1 MIIFY
6 LLTAFAALPVLAYIL
21 SQRTNN
27 KGIVFGTTVFVLIGC
42 LILFVSKFAILGS
55 VNKQILSNNISNQ
68 IFIDEKIS
76 LENLKQFDS
85 LLNIEEK
92 KVWSIELISKS
103 IDLKKLNS
111 AESLLGFSEKFFVS
125 NSEKLIFYSLFTQ
138 LRDTKFPEY
147 KNSSFQISSDSYF
160 PCDVEE
166 GLVRLFINNGPE
178 IPIAEKQFSQIN
190 EIFVL
195 NADSTIP
202 GFDIASAHLN
212 NETIEID
219 IMILCRSS
227 KENYY
232 INNLLVLDKNRV
244 INSYKISSNEWL
256 KGL

>member
-1 MIIFY
+1 MAIFY
-6 LLTAFAALPVLAYIL
+6 LLTIFASLPILAYVL
-21 SQRTNN
+21 SQRTSY
-27 KGIVFGTTVFVLIGC
+27 KGIVFATTVFVLIGC

-55 VNKQILSNNISNQ
+55 VNKQVLTKNINDQ
-68 IFIDEKIS
+68 IYIDEKIS
-76 LENLKQFDS
+76 TDNLKQFDS

-111 AESLLGFSEKFFVS
+111 AESLLVFSEKFFIS
-125 NSEKLIFYSLFTQ
+125 QSEKLIFFSLYTQ
-138 LRDTKFPEY
+138 LRDTNFPEY

-166 GLVRLFINNGPE
+166 GLISLFINNAPE

-219 IMILCRSS
+219 IMILCKRSR
-227 KENYY
+227 EIYY
-232 INNLLVLDKNRV
+232 INNLLIYIKQNL
-244 INSYKISSNEWL
+244 
-256 KGL
+256 

>member
-1 MIIFY
+1 MAIFY
-6 LLTAFAALPVLAYIL
+6 LITIFASLPILAYVL
-21 SQRTNN
+21 SQRTSY
-27 KGIVFGTTVFVLIGC
+27 KGIVFATTVFVLIGC

-55 VNKQILSNNISNQ
+55 VNKQVLTKNINDQ
-68 IFIDEKIS
+68 IYIDEKIS
-76 LENLKQFDS
+76 TDNLKQFDS

-111 AESLLGFSEKFFVS
+111 AESLLVFSEKFFIS
-125 NSEKLIFYSLFTQ
+125 QSEKLIFFSLYTQ
-138 LRDTKFPEY
+138 LRDTNFPVY

-166 GLVRLFINNGPE
+166 GLISLFINNAPE

-190 EIFVL
+190 EIFLL

-202 GFDIASAHLN
+202 GFDIASALLN
-212 NETIEID
+212 NETIEIN
-219 IMILCRSS
+219 IKILCKNSE
-227 KENYY
+227 ENYY
-232 INNLLVLDKNRV
+232 VNNLLVLDKNR
-244 INSYKISSNEWL
+244 ITNSYKISSNEWL

>member
-1 MIIFY
+1 MAIFY
-6 LLTAFAALPVLAYIL
+6 LLTIFASLPIIAYVL
-21 SQRTNN
+21 SQSTSY
-27 KGIVFGTTVFVLIGC
+27 KGIVFATTVFVLIGC

-55 VNKQILSNNISNQ
+55 VKKQALTNNISNQ
-68 IFIDEKIS
+68 IYIDEKIS
-76 LENLKQFDS
+76 VENLKQFDS

-111 AESLLGFSEKFFVS
+111 AESLLGFSEQFFVS

-166 GLVRLFINNGPE
+166 GSVRLFINNGPE
-178 IPIAEKQFSQIN
+178 IPIAEKQFSQID
-190 EIFVL
+190 EMFVL
-195 NADSTIP
+195 NTDSTIP

-212 NETIEID
+212 KETIEIN
-219 IMILCRSS
+219 IKILCKSS
-227 KENYY
+227 KENYS
-232 INNLLVLDKNRV
+232 ISNLLVLDKERV
-244 INSYKISSNEWL
+244 TNSYKITSNEWL

>member
-1 MIIFY
+1 MAIFY
-6 LLTAFAALPVLAYIL
+6 LLTIFASLPILAYVL
-21 SQRTNN
+21 SQRTSY
-27 KGIVFGTTVFVLIGC
+27 KGIVFATTVFVLIGC

-55 VNKQILSNNISNQ
+55 VNKQVLTNNINDQ
-68 IFIDEKIS
+68 IYIDEKIS
-76 LENLKQFDS
+76 TDNLKQFDS

-111 AESLLGFSEKFFVS
+111 AESLLVFSEKFFIS
-125 NSEKLIFYSLFTQ
+125 QSEKLIFFSLYTQ
-138 LRDTKFPEY
+138 LRDTNFPEY

-166 GLVRLFINNGPE
+166 GLISLFINNAPE

-190 EIFVL
+190 EIFLL

-202 GFDIASAHLN
+202 GFDIASALLN
-212 NETIEID
+212 NETIEIN
-219 IMILCRSS
+219 IKILCKNSE
-227 KENYY
+227 ENYY
-232 INNLLVLDKNRV
+232 VNNLLVLDKNR
-244 INSYKISSNEWL
+244 ITNSYKISSNEWL

>member
-1 MIIFY
+1 MAIFY
-6 LLTAFAALPVLAYIL
+6 LLTIFASLPIIAYVL
-21 SQRTNN
+21 SQSTSY
-27 KGIVFGTTVFVLIGC
+27 KGIVFATTVFVMIGC

-55 VNKQILSNNISNQ
+55 VKKQALTNNINNQ
-68 IFIDEKIS
+68 IYIDEKIS
-76 LENLKQFDS
+76 VENLKQFDS

-111 AESLLGFSEKFFVS
+111 AESLLGFSEQFFVS

-166 GLVRLFINNGPE
+166 GSVRLFINNGPE

-212 NETIEID
+212 NETIEIN
-219 IMILCRSS
+219 MNILCKSS

-232 INNLLVLDKNRV
+232 VNNLLVLDKNRV
-244 INSYKISSNEWL
+244 TNSYKISSNEWL

>member
-1 MIIFY
+1 MAIFY
-6 LLTAFAALPVLAYIL
+6 LITIFASLPILAYVL
-21 SQRTNN
+21 SQRTSY
-27 KGIVFGTTVFVLIGC
+27 KGIVFATTVFVLIGC

-55 VNKQILSNNISNQ
+55 VNKQVLTKNINDQ
-68 IFIDEKIS
+68 IYIDEKIS
-76 LENLKQFDS
+76 TDNLKQFDS

-111 AESLLGFSEKFFVS
+111 AESLLVFSEKFFIS
-125 NSEKLIFYSLFTQ
+125 QSEKLIFFSLYTQ
-138 LRDTKFPEY
+138 LRDTNFPEY

-166 GLVRLFINNGPE
+166 GLISLFIDNAPE

-190 EIFVL
+190 EIFLL

-202 GFDIASAHLN
+202 GFDIASALLN
-212 NETIEID
+212 NETIEIN
-219 IMILCRSS
+219 IKILCKNSE
-227 KENYY
+227 ENYY
-232 INNLLVLDKNRV
+232 INNLLVLDKNR
-244 INSYKISSNEWL
+244 ITNSYKISSNEWL

>member
-1 MIIFY
+1 MAIFY
-6 LLTAFAALPVLAYIL
+6 LITIFASLPILAYVL
-21 SQRTNN
+21 SQRTSY
-27 KGIVFGTTVFVLIGC
+27 KGIVLATTVFVLIGC

-55 VNKQILSNNISNQ
+55 VNKQVLTNNINDQ
-68 IFIDEKIS
+68 IYIDEKIS
-76 LENLKQFDS
+76 TDNLKQFDS

-111 AESLLGFSEKFFVS
+111 AESLLVFSEKFFIS
-125 NSEKLIFYSLFTQ
+125 QSEKLIFFSLYTQ
-138 LRDTKFPEY
+138 LRDTNFPEY

-166 GLVRLFINNGPE
+166 GLISLFIDNAPE

-190 EIFVL
+190 EIFLL

-202 GFDIASAHLN
+202 GFDIASALLN
-212 NETIEID
+212 NETIEIN
-219 IMILCRSS
+219 IKILCKNSE
-227 KENYY
+227 ENYY
-232 INNLLVLDKNRV
+232 VNNLLVLDKNR
-244 INSYKISSNEWL
+244 ITNSYKISSNEWL

>member
-1 MIIFY
+1 MAIFY
-6 LLTAFAALPVLAYIL
+6 LITIFASLPILAYVL
-21 SQRTNN
+21 SQRTSY
-27 KGIVFGTTVFVLIGC
+27 KGIVFATTVFVLIGC

-55 VNKQILSNNISNQ
+55 VNKQVLTKNINDQ
-68 IFIDEKIS
+68 IYIDEKIS
-76 LENLKQFDS
+76 TENLKQFDS

-111 AESLLGFSEKFFVS
+111 AESLLGFSEKFFIS
-125 NSEKLIFYSLFTQ
+125 QSEKLIFFSLYTQ
-138 LRDTKFPEY
+138 LRDSNFPEY

-166 GLVRLFINNGPE
+166 GLISLFINNAPE

-190 EIFVL
+190 EIFLL

-202 GFDIASAHLN
+202 GFDIASALLN
-212 NETIEID
+212 NETIEIN
-219 IMILCRSS
+219 IKILCKNSE
-227 KENYY
+227 ENYY
-232 INNLLVLDKNRV
+232 VNNLLVLDKNR
-244 INSYKISSNEWL
+244 ITNSYKISSNEWL

>member
-1 MIIFY
+1 MAIFY
-6 LLTAFAALPVLAYIL
+6 LITIFASLPILAYVL
-21 SQRTNN
+21 SQRTSY
-27 KGIVFGTTVFVLIGC
+27 KGIVFATTVFVLIGC

-55 VNKQILSNNISNQ
+55 VNKQVLTKNINDQ
-68 IFIDEKIS
+68 IYIDEKIS
-76 LENLKQFDS
+76 ADNLKQFDS

-111 AESLLGFSEKFFVS
+111 AESLLVFSEKFFIS
-125 NSEKLIFYSLFTQ
+125 QSEKLIFFSLYTQ
-138 LRDTKFPEY
+138 LRDTNFPEY

-166 GLVRLFINNGPE
+166 GLISLFIDNAPE

-190 EIFVL
+190 EIFLL

-202 GFDIASAHLN
+202 GFDIASALLN
-212 NETIEID
+212 NETIEIN
-219 IMILCRSS
+219 IKILCKNSE
-227 KENYY
+227 ENYY
-232 INNLLVLDKNRV
+232 VNNLLVLDKNR
-244 INSYKISSNEWL
+244 ITNSYKISSNEWL

>member
-1 MIIFY
+1 MAIFY
-6 LLTAFAALPVLAYIL
+6 LITIFASLPILAYVL
-21 SQRTNN
+21 SQRTSY
-27 KGIVFGTTVFVLIGC
+27 KGIVFATTVFVLIGC

-55 VNKQILSNNISNQ
+55 VNKQVLTKNINDQ
-68 IFIDEKIS
+68 IYIDEKIS
-76 LENLKQFDS
+76 TENLKQFDS

-111 AESLLGFSEKFFVS
+111 AESLLVFSEKFFIS
-125 NSEKLIFYSLFTQ
+125 QSEKLIFFSLYTQ
-138 LRDTKFPEY
+138 LRDSNFPEY

-166 GLVRLFINNGPE
+166 GLISLFINNAPE

-190 EIFVL
+190 EIFLL

-202 GFDIASAHLN
+202 GFDIASALLN
-212 NETIEID
+212 NETIEIN
-219 IMILCRSS
+219 IKILCKNSE
-227 KENYY
+227 ENYY
-232 INNLLVLDKNRV
+232 VNNLLVLDKNR
-244 INSYKISSNEWL
+244 ITNSYKISSNEWL

>member
-1 MIIFY
+1 MTIFY
-6 LLTAFAALPVLAYIL
+6 LLTIFASLPILAYVL
-21 SQRTNN
+21 SQRTSY
-27 KGIVFGTTVFVLIGC
+27 KGIVFATTVFVLTGC
-42 LILFVSKFAILGS
+42 LILFLSKFAILGS
-55 VNKQILSNNISNQ
+55 VKKQALTNNISNQ
-68 IFIDEKIS
+68 IYIDKKIS
-76 LENLKQFDS
+76 AENLKQFDS

-103 IDLKKLNS
+103 IDLEKLNS

-166 GLVRLFINNGPE
+166 GLVRLFINNGPK

-219 IMILCRSS
+219 IMILCKSS
-227 KENYY
+227 REIYY

-244 INSYKISSNEWL
+244 TNSYKISSNEWL

>member
-1 MIIFY
+1 MAIFY
-6 LLTAFAALPVLAYIL
+6 LLTIFASLPILAYVL
-21 SQRTNN
+21 SQRTSY
-27 KGIVFGTTVFVLIGC
+27 KGIIFATTVFVLAGC

-55 VNKQILSNNISNQ
+55 VKKQALTNNISNQ
-68 IFIDEKIS
+68 IYIDEKIS
-76 LENLKQFDS
+76 VENLKQFDS

-103 IDLKKLNS
+103 IDLEKLNS

-125 NSEKLIFYSLFTQ
+125 NSEKIIFYSLFTQ

-160 PCDVEE
+160 PCDVQE
-166 GLVRLFINNGPE
+166 GLVKLFINNGPE
-178 IPIAEKQFSQIN
+178 IPIAEKKFSQIN

-219 IMILCRSS
+219 IMILCKSS
-227 KENYY
+227 REIYY

-244 INSYKISSNEWL
+244 TNSYKISSNEWL

>member
-1 MIIFY
+1 MAIFY
-6 LLTAFAALPVLAYIL
+6 LLTIFASLPILAYVL
-21 SQRTNN
+21 SQRTSY
-27 KGIVFGTTVFVLIGC
+27 KGIVFATTVFVLIGC

-55 VNKQILSNNISNQ
+55 VNKQVLTKNINDQ
-68 IFIDEKIS
+68 IYIDEKIS
-76 LENLKQFDS
+76 TENLKQFDS

-111 AESLLGFSEKFFVS
+111 AESLLGFSEKFFIS
-125 NSEKLIFYSLFTQ
+125 QSEKLIFFSLYTQ
-138 LRDTKFPEY
+138 LRDSNFPEY

-166 GLVRLFINNGPE
+166 GLISLFINNAPE

-190 EIFVL
+190 EIFLL

-202 GFDIASAHLN
+202 GFDIASALLN
-212 NETIEID
+212 NETIEIN
-219 IMILCRSS
+219 IKILCKNSE
-227 KENYY
+227 ENYY
-232 INNLLVLDKNRV
+232 VNNLLVLDKNRI

>member
-1 MIIFY
+1 MAIFY
-6 LLTAFAALPVLAYIL
+6 LLTIFASLPILAYVL
-21 SQRTNN
+21 SQRTSY
-27 KGIVFGTTVFVLIGC
+27 KGIVFATTVFVMIGC

-55 VNKQILSNNISNQ
+55 VKKQALTNNISNQ
-68 IFIDEKIS
+68 IYIDETIS
-76 LENLKQFDS
+76 VENLKQFDS

-92 KVWSIELISKS
+92 KVWSVELISKS

-160 PCDVEE
+160 PCDVQE
-166 GLVRLFINNGPE
+166 GLVKLFINNGPE
-178 IPIAEKQFSQIN
+178 IPIAEKQFSQID
-190 EIFVL
+190 EMFVL
-195 NADSTIP
+195 NTDSTIP

-212 NETIEID
+212 KETIEIN
-219 IMILCRSS
+219 IKILCKSS
-227 KENYY
+227 KENYS
-232 INNLLVLDKNRV
+232 ISNLLVLDKERV
-244 INSYKISSNEWL
+244 TNSYKITSNEWL

>member
-6 LLTAFAALPVLAYIL
+6 LLTAFAALPVLAYVL

-68 IFIDEKIS
+68 IYLDEKIS
-76 LENLKQFDS
+76 IDSLKQFDS

-92 KVWSIELISKS
+92 KVWSIEFISKS
-103 IDLKKLNS
+103 IDLKKMDS

-125 NSEKLIFYSLFTQ
+125 NSEKLIFYSLYTQ

-147 KNSSFQISSDSYF
+147 KDSSFQISSDSYF
-160 PCDVEE
+160 PCDIET
-166 GLVRLFINNGPE
+166 GLVSLYINNGPK
-178 IPIAEKQFSQIN
+178 IPVAEKQFTQLD
-190 EIFVL
+190 EIFL
-195 NADSTIP
+195 TNANSSIP

-212 NETIEID
+212 NETIELD
-219 IMILCRSS
+219 IKISCKST

-232 INNLLVLDKNRV
+232 INNLLVLDKNKV
-244 INSYKISSNEWL
+244 TNSYKINSNEWL

>member
-1 MIIFY
+1 MAIFY
-6 LLTAFAALPVLAYIL
+6 LLTIFASLPILAYVL
-21 SQRTNN
+21 SQRTSY
-27 KGIVFGTTVFVLIGC
+27 KGIVFATTVFVLIGC

-55 VNKQILSNNISNQ
+55 VKKQALTNNISNQ
-68 IFIDEKIS
+68 IYIDEKIS
-76 LENLKQFDS
+76 VENLKQFDS

-111 AESLLGFSEKFFVS
+111 AESLLVFSEQFFVS

-166 GLVRLFINNGPE
+166 GSVRLFINNGPE
-178 IPIAEKQFSQIN
+178 IPIAEKQFSQID
-190 EIFVL
+190 EMFVL
-195 NADSTIP
+195 NTDSTIP

-212 NETIEID
+212 KETIEIN
-219 IMILCRSS
+219 IKILCKSS
-227 KENYY
+227 KENYS
-232 INNLLVLDKNRV
+232 ISNLLVLDKERV
-244 INSYKISSNEWL
+244 TNSYKITSNEWL

>member
-1 MIIFY
+1 MAIFY
-6 LLTAFAALPVLAYIL
+6 LLTIFASLPILAYVL
-21 SQRTNN
+21 SQRTSY
-27 KGIVFGTTVFVLIGC
+27 KGIVFATTVFVLIGC

-55 VNKQILSNNISNQ
+55 VKKQALTNNISNQ
-68 IFIDEKIS
+68 IYIDETIS
-76 LENLKQFDS
+76 VENLKQFDS

-103 IDLKKLNS
+103 IDLEKLNS

-166 GLVRLFINNGPE
+166 GMVRLFINNGPE
-178 IPIAEKQFSQIN
+178 IPIAEKQFSQID
-190 EIFVL
+190 EMFVL
-195 NADSTIP
+195 NTDSTIP

-212 NETIEID
+212 KETIEIN
-219 IMILCRSS
+219 IKILCKSS
-227 KENYY
+227 KENYS
-232 INNLLVLDKNRV
+232 ISNLLVLDKERV
-244 INSYKISSNEWL
+244 TNSYKITSNEWL

>member
-1 MIIFY
+1 MAIFY
-6 LLTAFAALPVLAYIL
+6 LLTIFASLPILAYVL
-21 SQRTNN
+21 SQRTSY
-27 KGIVFGTTVFVLIGC
+27 KGIVFATTVFVLIGC

-55 VNKQILSNNISNQ
+55 VKKQALTNNISNQ
-68 IFIDEKIS
+68 IYIDEKIS
-76 LENLKQFDS
+76 VENLKQFDS

-103 IDLKKLNS
+103 IDLEKLNS

-160 PCDVEE
+160 PCDVQE
-166 GLVRLFINNGPE
+166 GLVKLFINNGPE

-219 IMILCRSS
+219 INILC
-227 KENYY
+227 K
-232 INNLLVLDKNRV
+232 NLEKFIIL
-244 INSYKISSNEWL
+244 IIY
-256 KGL
+256 

>member
-1 MIIFY
+1 MAIFY
-6 LLTAFAALPVLAYIL
+6 LITIFASLPILAYVL
-21 SQRTNN
+21 SQRTSY
-27 KGIVFGTTVFVLIGC
+27 KGIVFATTVFVLIGC

-55 VNKQILSNNISNQ
+55 VNKQVLTKNINDQ
-68 IFIDEKIS
+68 IYIDEKIS
-76 LENLKQFDS
+76 TDNLKQFDS

-111 AESLLGFSEKFFVS
+111 AESLLVFSEKFFIS
-125 NSEKLIFYSLFTQ
+125 QSEKLIFFSLYTQ
-138 LRDTKFPEY
+138 LRDTNFPEY

-166 GLVRLFINNGPE
+166 GLISLFIDNAPE

-190 EIFVL
+190 EIFLL

-202 GFDIASAHLN
+202 GFDIASALLN
-212 NETIEID
+212 NETIEIN
-219 IMILCRSS
+219 IKILCKNSE
-227 KENYY
+227 ENYY
-232 INNLLVLDKNRV
+232 VNNLLVLDKNR
-244 INSYKISSNEWL
+244 ITNSYKISSNEWL

>member
-1 MIIFY
+1 MTIFY
-6 LLTAFAALPVLAYIL
+6 LLTIFAALPIVAYVL
-21 SQRTNN
+21 SQRTSY

-55 VNKQILSNNISNQ
+55 VNKQILSNDISNQ
-68 IFIDEKIS
+68 IYVDEKIS
-76 LENLKQFDS
+76 LTNLKKFDS

-92 KVWSIELISKS
+92 KVWSTELISKS
-103 IDLKKLNS
+103 INLEKLNS

-125 NSEKLIFYSLFTQ
+125 NSEKLIFYSLYTQ

-160 PCDVEE
+160 PCDIEE
-166 GLVRLFINNGPE
+166 GSVRLFISNGPE
-178 IPIAEKQFSQIN
+178 VPLAEKQFSEIN
-190 EIFVL
+190 DIYL
-195 NADSTIP
+195 SNGDSAIP

-212 NETIEID
+212 NETVEIN
-219 IMILCRSS
+219 IKILCKNS

-244 INSYKISSNEWL
+244 TNSYIIGLNEWL
-256 KGL
+256 KDL